1 MKLKYKKVSVVLAIM
16 AAVNI
21 SPISF
26 TKVHAATDSIAAI
39 QTNTDEKVIVQ
50 KATTNTNKAWTVTF
64 NSEVDYNEIKDVLQV
79 NEVNNGQL
87 GSAVPVTILPLTNS
101 SMKIIPPSG
110 GYKKGQFYQVTIRKG
125 AKSKKGKTMIK
136 NNVMKFSVNGENT
149 AIGKVEI
156 SPVLSMFKVITISAT
171 TRPDIK
177 KYKIEGNDNLFN
189 IGEVSINIIEN
200 KSSVQVYLYGNDGT
214 TLLGKTSLDV
224 GRQISDKIL
233 QIQ

>member
-64 NSEVDYNEIKDVLQV
+64 NSEVDYNEIKNVLQV

-87 GSAVPVTILPLTNS
+87 GSVVPVTILPLTNS

-110 GYKKGQFYQVTIRKG
+110 GYKKGQFYQITVKKG
-125 AKSKKGKTMIK
+125 VKSKKGKTMIK

-156 SPVLSMFKVITISAT
+156 SPVLSMFKVVTINAT

-189 IGEVSINIIEN
+189 IGEASINIIEN